1 MTDMNIKSGIDTL
14 YKAAGLIIV
23 IVSIIFAFAVKDAQL
38 AEHTKRIEN
47 VESQIA
53 QFPKIE
59 QNEKAIAVLDRR
71 VTVVENV
78 LGSMSADIAVLK
90 SNNVNVEKKLDQVY
104 ALLNRLDSKIDKLQR

>member
-1 MTDMNIKSGIDTL
+1 MNIKAGIDTL
-14 YKAAGLIIV
+14 YKVAGLIIV
-23 IVSIIFAFAVKDAQL
+23 IVSIIFAFALKDAQL
-38 AEHTKRIEN
+38 AEHAKRIES

-59 QNEKAIAVLDRR
+59 QNERAIASLDRR
-71 VTVVENV
+71 VTISENI
-78 LGSMSADIAVLK
+78 LGRMSSDIAVLK

>member
-1 MTDMNIKSGIDTL
+1 MNIKAGIDTL

-38 AEHTKRIEN
+38 EEHTKRIEN

-71 VTVVENV
+71 ITVVENA
-78 LGSMSADIAVLK
+78 LSGMSADIAVLK
-90 SNNVNVEKKLDQVY
+90 NNNVNVEKKLDQVY
-104 ALLNRLDSKIDKLQR
+104 ALLDRLDSKIDKLQR